1 MKLLLIN
8 GDKNMTISWMITG
21 YLLLFIPILEFLAY
35 RKYKQQ
41 IADKTFRKQSFY
53 NSTFIELWTPVIGV
67 MVLLF
72 IGEIKL
78 HDIGLNVIAVN
89 AFSINSFLFIG
100 AAILAVLPVL
110 LILLSIYQYIG
121 IKSNVAFRDAYMAAV
136 KKQVSSNDNH
146 SKILNAILPR
156 NMKEKIQWIFLSI
169 TAGITEEIL
178 FRGFLIYC
186 AHYAF
191 PNFPIPYLLLLQAVP
206 FSLMHLYQGTRGV
219 LTTFFMGIVFGLYV
233 VVFGSI
239 IPGIIIHIL
248 VDLSASLIERE
259 QAEFENV
266 ANA

>member
-1 MKLLLIN
+1 MFLFIK
-8 GDKNMTISWMITG
+8 GDKNMTVSWMIAG
-21 YLLLFIPILEFLAY
+21 YLLLLIPILEFLAY

-41 IADKTFRKQSFY
+41 IADKTFSKQTFY

-67 MVLLF
+67 MVLLL

-78 HDIGLNVIAVN
+78 HNIGLNAIAVN
-89 AFSINSFLFIG
+89 AFSINSFLFIS

-136 KKQVSSNDNH
+136 KKQVNSNDNH
-146 SKILNAILPR
+146 SNILNAILPM
-156 NMKEKIQWIFLSI
+156 NMKEKIQWLFLSI
-169 TAGITEEIL
+169 TAGVTEEIL
-178 FRGFLIYC
+178 FRGFLIYFF
-186 AHYAF
+186 HYAF
-191 PNFPIPYLLLLQAVP
+191 PNIPIPYLLLLQAVP
-206 FSLMHLYQGTRGV
+206 FSLMHLYQGTKGV

-239 IPGIIIHIL
+239 IPGIIIHML

-259 QAEFENV
+259 QAEFNSV
-266 ANA
+266 VTA